1 MSVIEI
7 FSSLPEIPP
16 QTCGVVYSY
25 TGYDGVNN
33 PSSVKWCLTDY
44 ARFCHALKFITEKDG
59 EDGYTTVYWLSHPLF
74 EVKAE
79 NGYPKFRLYVGK
91 DGIRNDI
98 FGAVPPSEFSG
109 FIHGQSVG
117 IKFAKATKNYA
128 LHLDIILH
136 YAAQYAWYLNKL
148 ETVGT
153 NDPNRMQPL

>member
-7 FSSLPEIPP
+7 FSSLPEISP
-16 QTCGVVYSY
+16 QTCGVGYSY

-33 PSSVKWCLTDY
+33 PSSTKWCLTNY
-44 ARFCHALKFITEKDG
+44 AFFCHALKFITEKDG

-79 NGYPKFRLYVGK
+79 NGYPKFRIYVGK

-98 FGAVPPSEFSG
+98 FGKVPLSEFSG
-109 FIHGQSVG
+109 FIPGHSVG
-117 IKFAKATKNYA
+117 IKFAKATRNYA

-136 YAAQYAWYLNKL
+136 YAAGYAKYLNKL
-148 ETVGT
+148 ETEGT